1 MQRAGRVFILQHDSY
16 PLQESARGFCF
27 KRRIV
32 MFKLLDFFALFDWVT
47 PAANIVETVIND
59 PTPLQTRSWTF
70 FIPYREALAAGW
82 NERDIRKELNA
93 RDAEFLIK
101 SSGLPVVYDLP
112 GSDNT
117 PLLPSGQSTRR
128 RSYRNW
134 TWIPC
139 LVGGKGCEQMS
150 CADCGMCKVHCSCLD

>member
-1 MQRAGRVFILQHDSY
+1 
-16 PLQESARGFCF
+16 
-27 KRRIV
+27 

-82 NERDIRKELNA
+82 NERDIRKELKRRGIKTWGSQITNGELFFSVNLSNA